1 MVDKPIFE
9 LGKKPGIPDN
19 DQEPSSRGRILCKGP
34 PEFPGKEEIQNRY
47 FNLNFTGPPGS
58 ASGIY
63 FNLLFLM
70 PKLGWWVEKAD
81 EWIEVPPTHKE
92 YYERTMATKQMLE
105 STIKQGLTSAAQAV
119 ADFEL
124 MGHDIRKY
132 KEILTYFHEGD
143 EHVLKSM
150 FIDQVDIHTDLPGQ
164 PIALRSIVS
173 RWPTIIADFMRLDD
187 KDTDPKKVADKYD
200 ISQAEAVILVTKN
213 KLYKKWKDLFGEAA
227 KQRYELLTA
236 MVSARKKSIKEYKEW
251 LKPYIARF
259 KMTKIGGERAE
270 TRSRT
275 LRTFTDV
282 TGMSTFSNIIRVFAW
297 KAMRFEEHRKPAA
310 ELKPSGFIIYPYD
323 DYVREKLILD
333 PENGLARFYPW
344 LRFDRKYC
352 SKCKKFYSNE
362 TLKCAKCG
370 STRLKNK
377 KYADEIVETE
387 IIPAWKERYMNLSPG
402 NLYYMFFDIVV
413 TRLGT
418 WLRVGELEDIT
429 FYTRIFVLSQNAL
442 LVKILELKCRDL
454 ELERYID
461 EMLGIKFE
469 DRDIGELVREEFP
482 GLFGESKEKLTGFQ
496 IYTKGIRDTI
506 DSYTKIFKKIKLPK
520 SEKLMFFKAGP
531 YESDLKERIT
541 KHYLKYAASHLN
553 GMRNYIKQ
561 KMGVE

>member
-1 MVDKPIFE
+1 MIDKPIFE

-19 DQEPSSRGRILCKGP
+19 DQEPASKGHILCKGP
-34 PEFPGKEEIQNRY
+34 PGAPGREEIQNRY

-58 ASGIY
+58 GSGIY
-63 FNLLFLM
+63 FNLLFLL

-105 STIKQGLTSAAQAV
+105 STIKTGLTSAAQAV

-124 MGHDIRKY
+124 MSHDIRKY
-132 KEILTYFHEGD
+132 REILTYFHEGD

-173 RWPTIIADFMRLDD
+173 KWPTVIADFMRLDD
-187 KDTDPKKVADKYD
+187 KDTIPKKVADKYD

-213 KLYKKWKDLFGEAA
+213 KLYKKWKILFGDAA
-227 KQRYELLTA
+227 KQRYELLKGLIE
-236 MVSARKKSIKEYKEW
+236 SRRKSIEEYKEW

-259 KMTKIGGERAE
+259 KMTKIGGERSKVRA
-270 TRSRT
+270 RT

-282 TGMSTFSNIIRVFAW
+282 TGMSTFANKIRIFAW

-310 ELKPSGFIIYPYD
+310 EVVEDFILYPYD
-323 DYVREKLILD
+323 DYVREKVILD
-333 PENGLARFYPW
+333 PENGLAYIYPW
-344 LRFDRKYC
+344 LRNDRKYC
-352 SKCKKFYSNE
+352 SKCKKYYSPN

-370 STRLKNK
+370 SLRLKNK

-387 IIPAWKERYMNLSPG
+387 IIPAWREGQNGLSAG
-402 NLYYMFFDIVV
+402 FIYYMFFDIEV

-429 FYTRIFVLSQNAL
+429 FYTRVFVLSQNAL
-442 LVKILELKCRDL
+442 LAKILELKCRDL

-469 DRDIGELVREEFP
+469 DRDIADLVKEEFP
-482 GLFGESKEKLTGFQ
+482 TIFKKPKEELTGFQ
-496 IYTKGIRDTI
+496 NYIKELGETFS
-506 DSYTKIFKKIKLPK
+506 SYTNIFKKIKLPK
-520 SEKLMFFKAGP
+520 STRFMFFKAGP
-531 YESDLKERIT
+531 YETDLKERIT
-541 KHYLKYAASHLN
+541 KHYLKYAAVQLN
-553 GMRNYIKQ
+553 GMRNFIKQ